1 MLSQLNLRFHKKLI
15 GALKARAGAENV
27 SVNALAERFLDDGL
41 KTATPEDSYLQLV
54 SDPHAAMHQMY
65 AKIVLG
71 QTFGGATVS
80 RNELR
85 YLLGLAQE
93 GYVTGQRRL
102 VTRPALQT
110 LLDITREL
118 LVWQTEHGMPQDI
131 SYMKGTFRLKGENPA
146 EECADF
152 IAQLR
157 PVIGQDYAER
167 LVRPL
172 ACGGFELNTFP
183 DEALARIFTQPRLQQ
198 IFPLALRAQGWREED
213 AQRMADAL
221 RPAIPAAREVIR
233 AGSLQ
238 VEIRIDGQQS
248 GERPGAWYYPPQLHL
263 LITGKEFVFPCGW
276 APFAELLGL
285 FTLYVRHPEALS
297 HGHQGEHV
305 MFSPPG
311 DVTEEG
317 FFGIRELRIFMPPEA
332 FEKLA
337 RELSTRCAEGSLA
350 EALTGLR
357 CLYGDL

>member
-41 KTATPEDSYLQLV
+41 KTTTPEDSYLQLV
-54 SDPHAAMHQMY
+54 SDPHAAMQQMY

-80 RNELR
+80 RDELR

-172 ACGGFELNTFP
+172 ACGGFDLDTFP
-183 DEALARIFTQPRLQQ
+183 DEALARIFTQPRLKD

-221 RPAIPAAREVIR
+221 RPAIPAVREAIR
-233 AGSLQ
+233 AGTLQ
-238 VEIRIDGQQS
+238 VEIRINGMQPDQ
-248 GERPGAWYYPPQLHL
+248 RPGAWYDTPRLQL

-311 DVTEEG
+311 DVTQEG
-317 FFGIRELRIFMPPEA
+317 FFGIGGLRVFLPADDFETLVRELVARCSDGV
-332 FEKLA
+332 LA
-337 RELSTRCAEGSLA
+337 D
-350 EALTGLR
+350 ALNGLR
-357 CLYGDL
+357 GLYGDL